1 MTVNMRRALTSVLFI
16 MGAGLFWLSGYM
28 LHESINQYTM
38 KAMPVGEF
46 LVPVI
51 LFLAGIPTVVII
63 MRKLIPGLFENPG
76 RHTYTIL
83 RVLFLAA
90 FLIVTGSSFLY

>member
-1 MTVNMRRALTSVLFI
+1 MQRALTSVLFI
-16 MGAGLFWLSGYM
+16 MGASLFWLAGYM
-28 LHESINQYTM
+28 LHESINQYTL
-38 KAMPVGEF
+38 KAMPAGEF

-63 MRKLIPGLFENPG
+63 MRNLVSGLSENPG
-76 RHTYTIL
+76 RPMCTIL

-90 FLIVTGSSFLY
+90 FLIVLCSSFL

>member
-1 MTVNMRRALTSVLFI
+1 

-28 LHESINQYTM
+28 LHESINQYTLQ
-38 KAMPVGEF
+38 AMPSSEF

-63 MRKLIPGLFENPG
+63 MRNLVPGLSENPG
-76 RHTYTIL
+76 RHTPTIL

-90 FLIVTGSSFLY
+90 FLFILGSSFL